1 MGSQRAVS
9 ISKRRDTSRQGQS
22 IHDVERK
29 TSSKVRIMRV
39 TEVMAKSETRCL
51 FLGVNMT
58 E

>member
-39 TEVMAKSETRCL
+39 REVIASRRA
-51 FLGVNMT
+51 GVFFFWV
-58 E
+58 